1 MSVSLYGRGVWKGG
15 MEKGMRRLKQKMAQG
30 EMENLGILVPYL
42 KKKGKKNLQAKQG
55 RHRLLLLSL
64 LLNLMT
70 LFSLFVF
77 YWMPKLYS
85 GHFGGGQLPLS
96 LLK

>member
-1 MSVSLYGRGVWKGG
+1 

-30 EMENLGILVPYL
+30 EMENWGILVPYL

-64 LLNLMT
+64 LLNLTT
-70 LFSLFVF
+70 LFFSFCFLLDAEIILGSFQRRPAPFVLVKIVVCCKF
-77 YWMPKLYS
+77 
-85 GHFGGGQLPLS
+85 
-96 LLK
+96 